1 MLCLTLPSRAAQRA
15 RRETPVRLV
24 RQVPLVQLAQL
35 VRQVQLA
42 RPDLLAQPVLRQRL
56 PSAAYPRE
64 IRVRMPQFQIPATP
78 ITPYWTLPFHAAQ
91 RVRRGTP
98 DLPAQPVRPVTRL
111 R

>member
-1 MLCLTLPSRAAQRA
+1 MLCLTLPSRPAQRA

-42 RPDLLAQPVLRQRL
+42 RPDLLAQPVQPVLRQRL

-64 IRVRMPQFQIPATP
+64 IRVRMPQ
-78 ITPYWTLPFHAAQ
+78 
-91 RVRRGTP
+91 
-98 DLPAQPVRPVTRL
+98 
-111 R
+111 